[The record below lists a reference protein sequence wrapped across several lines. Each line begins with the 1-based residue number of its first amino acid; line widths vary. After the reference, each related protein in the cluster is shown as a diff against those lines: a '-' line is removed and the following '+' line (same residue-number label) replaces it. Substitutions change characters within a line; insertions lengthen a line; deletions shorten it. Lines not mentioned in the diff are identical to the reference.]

1 MEGLIETIIH
11 FGYAALFATVFAE
24 SGLFFGFFL
33 PGDSLLFTAGLF
45 AAKGDLNLWFIIIG
59 CVIAAIAGDQVGYIF
74 GHRMGKRL
82 YGKKDTF
89 FFRHEHIEK
98 TKDFYQKYGKMTLI
112 LARFTPIVRTFAP
125 IVAGVAEMPY
135 KEFVTYNVAG
145 GLLWAVGMPLLGYYL
160 GKAIPDIDRYLLPII
175 AAIIIIS
182 LLPTVWHLFGSYLKR
197 GADTKKA

>member
-1 MEGLIETIIH
+1 MEGLIETIIG

-45 AAKGDLNLWFIIIG
+45 AAKGDLNLWVVIVG
-59 CVIAAIAGDQVGYIF
+59 CVVAAIAGDQVGYIF

-82 YGKKDTF
+82 YNRKDTF

-135 KEFVTYNVAG
+135 KEFVTYNIAG
-145 GLLWAVGMPLLGYYL
+145 GLLWAISMPLLGYYL
-160 GKAIPDIDRYLLPII
+160 GKVVPDIDKYLLPII

-182 LLPTVWHLFGSYLKR
+182 LLPTIWHLFGSYLKR
-197 GADTKKA
+197 GADTKKV